1 MEKEALGLDPWGGG
15 YSSPL
20 RPASLL
26 SSFSLATAETL
37 SPSPPTPG
45 KIVDPMVGRLTG
57 PLAKTAKTA
66 KTARAVGHQASSASL
81 WRRAFCLV
89 PLTPTMFSDS
99 HSCPLSQ

>member
-45 KIVDPMVGRLTG
+45 KILDPMVGRVTG
-57 PLAKTAKTA
+57 PLA

-89 PLTPTMFSDS
+89 PLTPAMFSDS